1 MAPEYRR
8 NGQAGLSYQPY
19 CVPLSLWPAV
29 LNTLA
34 GGKRLS
40 YKGASSAVR
49 RHPRAALG
57 ITMIVTATSCAPP
70 DRPVRSV
77 GPLPQPLLVL
87 LEPDSVRTRFLGDGL
102 AYHYLWSPKGPWAVH
117 VLRVDLERCDLGLG
131 VLPAGHDKPSD
142 PGLATVSA
150 LVEYAGGEVLAAV
163 NGDFFTAEG
172 RPVGPEVADGRL
184 LRSRARPALS
194 WHPGSDPWIGTTE
207 VGQGGLKAGFWV
219 SSDQTSHAQVIGG
232 FPELLDHGT
241 DVTGL
246 GLDPTQTFAAARHPR
261 TAVGFDPVA
270 RRLWLLVVDGRQG
283 AYSSGMTLAEV
294 TAALSAVGSTEAL
307 NLDGGGS
314 TVMVVAGTALSS
326 PSDAEGERA
335 VRNAL
340 AVVTDPGFCR
350 SGQ

>member
-8 NGQAGLSYQPY
+8 NGQGGLSYRPN
-19 CVPLSLWPAV
+19 CVLPLSV
-29 LNTLA
+29 A
-34 GGKRLS
+34 GGVHDVGGRKTLS
-40 YKGASSAVR
+40 DEGASSAARR
-49 RHPRAALG
+49 RHRMVLG
-57 ITMIVTATSCAPP
+57 LMMVVTTASCAPP

-77 GPLPQPLLVL
+77 EPLPQPLLVL
-87 LEPDSVRTRFLGDGL
+87 LEPDTVRTRFLGDGL
-102 AYHYLWSPKGPWAVH
+102 SYHYLWSSKGPWAVH
-117 VLRVDLERCDLGLG
+117 ALRVELERCDLGLG
-131 VLPAGHDKPSD
+131 VLPAGHDEPSD

-150 LVEYAGGEVLAAV
+150 LVGSARGTVLAAV

-172 RPVGPEVADGRL
+172 RPLGPEVADGKL

-207 VGQGGLKAGFWV
+207 VGLRGLEAGFWV
-219 SSDQTSHAQVIGG
+219 SSDPIEHAQVIGG

-241 DVTGL
+241 DVMGL
-246 GLDPTQTFAAARHPR
+246 GLDPTQSFAAARHPR

-270 RRLWLLVVDGRQG
+270 GRLWLFVVDGRQG
-283 AYSSGMTLAEV
+283 AYSSGMTLADV

-314 TVMVVAGTALSS
+314 TIMVVEGATLSS
-326 PSDAEGERA
+326 PSDEEGERA

-340 AVVTDPGFCR
+340 AVVADPSYCR
-350 SGQ
+350 VGR